1 METMM
6 YHWFVFLHVAATLG
20 FMLTHGV
27 SVSITFALRQE
38 RSPEQVRALLELSAN
53 SYKGMYLLLLL
64 LASGII
70 AGFMGQWWDSGWIWA
85 SLLLLIAIIVAM
97 AILGGA
103 IYSRVRKAAGLPYS
117 ERGKPFPAEPP
128 RSPEEVQTQLAMAN
142 PILLA
147 VVGYGGILVILWLMM
162 FKPF

>member
-1 METMM
+1 
-6 YHWFVFLHVAATLG
+6 
-20 FMLTHGV
+20 
-27 SVSITFALRQE
+27 
-38 RSPEQVRALLELSAN
+38 
-53 SYKGMYLLLLL
+53 MYLSLLLL

>member
-1 METMM
+1 
-6 YHWFVFLHVAATLG
+6 
-20 FMLTHGV
+20 
-27 SVSITFALRQE
+27 
-38 RSPEQVRALLELSAN
+38 
-53 SYKGMYLLLLL
+53 
-64 LASGII
+64 
-70 AGFMGQWWDSGWIWA
+70 MGQWWDSGWIWA

>member
-53 SYKGMYLLLLL
+53 SYKGMYLSLLLL

-70 AGFMGQWWDSGWIWA
+70 AGFMGQWWDS
-85 SLLLLIAIIVAM
+85 IIVAM

>member
-1 METMM
+1 M

-27 SVSITFALRQE
+27 SVSVAFALRQE
-38 RSPEQVRALLELSAN
+38 RSPERVRALLELSAN
-53 SYKGMYLLLLL
+53 SYKGMYLSL
-64 LASGII
+64 LALLVSGII
-70 AGFMGQWWDSGWIWA
+70 AGFMGQWWGSGWIWA

-97 AILGGA
+97 AILGGG
-103 IYSRVRKAAGLPYS
+103 IYSQARKAAGLPYS

-128 RSPEEVQTQLAMAN
+128 GSPEEIAAQLARAN
-142 PILLA
+142 PILLT
-147 VVGYGGILVILWLMM
+147 VIGYGGILLILWLMM